1 MAIATR
7 EVKTTALL
15 IWRNQRWNFMM
26 IGITRF
32 HTYRHGV
39 FRLLEVEQSDALK
52 TRQQLL
58 SEGYVFWENEATEG
72 EKVVEHVQML

>member
-15 IWRNQRWNFMM
+15 IRSNQKRNFMM

-39 FRLLEVEQSDALK
+39 FRLLEVEQSDAFK

-58 SEGYVFWENEATEG
+58 SEGYVFWEHGATES
-72 EKVVEHVQML
+72 EKVVEHVQII

>member
-1 MAIATR
+1 
-7 EVKTTALL
+7 
-15 IWRNQRWNFMM
+15 MM

-39 FRLLEVEQSDALK
+39 FRLLEVEQSDAFK
-52 TRQQLL
+52 TRQKLL
-58 SEGYVFWENEATEG
+58 SEGYVFWENGATEG